1 MTLPY
6 LKAPKPVD
14 WLKARIT
21 ACLNVVQ
28 AAELLGVDPS
38 TWRGWEAGRH
48 TGPRFGLNHFVHL
61 VEIGAHRKPKEE
73 VAA

>member
-6 LKAPKPVD
+6 LKAPKPEEWVD
-14 WLKARIT
+14 ARKRFNLTVIE
-21 ACLNVVQ
+21 

-48 TGPRFGLNHFVHL
+48 TGPRFGLNHFIH
-61 VEIGAHRKPKEE
+61 EAGKPRKTTAP
-73 VAA
+73 VTA

>member
-6 LKAPKPVD
+6 LKAPKPAD
-14 WLKARIT
+14 WLAART
-21 ACLNVVQ
+21 RFKLNVVE

-48 TGPRFGLNHFVHL
+48 TGPRFGLDHFLHKAGCDSAPVP
-61 VEIGAHRKPKEE
+61 A
-73 VAA
+73 